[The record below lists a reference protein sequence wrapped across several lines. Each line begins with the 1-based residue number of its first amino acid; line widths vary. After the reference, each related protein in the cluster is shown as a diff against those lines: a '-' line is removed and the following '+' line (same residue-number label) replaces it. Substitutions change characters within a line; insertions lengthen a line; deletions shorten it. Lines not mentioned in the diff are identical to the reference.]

1 MQDIYP
7 LAPLQEGILFHH
19 LMGGAGD
26 PYLMAM
32 LMSFDSRMRLDRY
45 VAALQAVIDR
55 HDILRTAVVWEGLR
69 QPVQV
74 VWRKAALS
82 VEEVKLEPGAGEA
95 EKQLYERFDPR
106 QYRIDVRQAPLLRV
120 YIAEDTVKERWL
132 LLQLNHHLADDN
144 TTIRLISEEM
154 QEHLLGRGGEL
165 GAPIPFRNFV
175 AQARLGVSEEEHE
188 EFFRKMLGEVE
199 EPTAPFGLLN
209 VQGDGT
215 GIEEGRLELDVV
227 LAKRLRE
234 QARRLGVSVA
244 SVCHLAW
251 ARVLAKVSGREDV
264 VFGTV
269 LFGRMQGGAGADRVM
284 GLFINTLP
292 IRIGIGE
299 EGVEASVRRTHTLLG
314 ELAETRT
321 RIAGTGAEMQRS
333 SSADAV
339 VLGVVEL
346 PAQWRRG
353 ATFGGGATGMGGGGV
368 VAWRGTDELS
378 VRAFSR

>member
-1 MQDIYP
+1 MAEDSKTYIATGGAANIQDIYP
-7 LAPLQEGILFHH
+7 LTPLQEGILFHH

-26 PYLMAM
+26 PYMGAIQFG
-32 LMSFDSRMRLDRY
+32 FDSRLRLDRY

-74 VWRKAALS
+74 VWRKAVVS

-132 LLQLNHHLADDN
+132 LLLLLHHLSGDH
-144 TTIRLISEEM
+144 TTVEAIHSEI
-154 QEHLLGRGGEL
+154 QAHLLGKADAL
-165 GAPIPFRNFV
+165 GVPQPFRNLV

-234 QARRLGVSVA
+234 QSASAGVSVA

-251 ARVLAKVSGREDV
+251 ARVLAKVSGRRRCGVRD
-264 VFGTV
+264 GIV
-269 LFGRMQGGAGADRVM
+269 LDTDAGWS
-284 GLFINTLP
+284 GKP
-292 IRIGIGE
+292 IG
-299 EGVEASVRRTHTLLG
+299 
-314 ELAETRT
+314 
-321 RIAGTGAEMQRS
+321 
-333 SSADAV
+333 
-339 VLGVVEL
+339 
-346 PAQWRRG
+346 
-353 ATFGGGATGMGGGGV
+353 
-368 VAWRGTDELS
+368 
-378 VRAFSR
+378 